1 MEELYW
7 NPDGA
12 LATHAPSTYKIP
24 TSRDAPRHFDIA
36 FFGAPNREET
46 IHRSKAVGEPP
57 LMLALSGFHA
67 LRDAI
72 ASVADYRLAPR
83 LSAPAT
89 PERVLTAVSE
99 IRSRAR
105 EQSSANVE

>member
-1 MEELYW
+1 
-7 NPDGA
+7 
-12 LATHAPSTYKIP
+12 
-24 TSRDAPRHFDIA
+24 
-36 FFGAPNREET
+36 
-46 IHRSKAVGEPP
+46 
-57 LMLALSGFHA
+57 MLALSGFHA